1 MSQTDLRFAKTH
13 EWVRVEGNEA
23 VIGLSDYAQGE
34 LGDIVFVELPDVGST
49 VSKGD
54 SVTTVESVK
63 SVSEVYA
70 PVTGTV
76 TAVND
81 ALDAEPGRINSDA
94 QGEGWIMRIEFS
106 SPAELDGLMSS
117 GEYEEFTKG

>member
-70 PVTGTV
+70 PLTGTV

-81 ALDAEPGRINSDA
+81 ALDAEPGKINSDA
-94 QGEGWIMRIEFS
+94 QGEGWIMRVGFS
-106 SPAELDGLMSS
+106 SPEELDDLMSS
-117 GEYEEFTKG
+117 AEYEEFTKG